1 MAKSNQNSKPENHDF
16 GYKAYIAAF
25 AVMLIIVMAA
35 VCILSGCLDKFIF
48 GNTTPDTD
56 ANNSSDSIS
65 VTDEIHTNSPTV
77 TENTDKTDVETETNS
92 PVTDIDSGKSPES
105 TSQKT
110 DETTKS
116 PETTK
121 GEEETTTKEQ
131 ETTKKPETTSAPETT
146 KEPET
151 TKTPETTAEPAKNDE
166 LFDAPDDSILYDFA
180 NKALTITGYAN
191 GDAKTIKVSNTLDG
205 VEVKTIGTG
214 AFKNMDSLEKVTISY
229 GVTTIGADA
238 FGGCSALTYVYI
250 PESVTSISEN
260 AFDGSDKIVINCKK
274 GSYAERYAKENGIEY
289 KTKQ

>member
-1 MAKSNQNSKPENHDF
+1 MPSR
-16 GYKAYIAAF
+16 
-25 AVMLIIVMAA
+25 
-35 VCILSGCLDKFIF
+35 
-48 GNTTPDTD
+48 
-56 ANNSSDSIS
+56 
-65 VTDEIHTNSPTV
+65 PTV
-77 TENTDKTDVETETNS
+77 GMTDS
-92 PVTDIDSGKSPES
+92 SS
-105 TSQKT
+105 
-110 DETTKS
+110 
-116 PETTK
+116 
-121 GEEETTTKEQ
+121 
-131 ETTKKPETTSAPETT
+131 SAPETT
-146 KEPET
+146 KE
-151 TKTPETTAEPAKNDE
+151 PETTAEPAKNDE

-205 VEVKTIGTG
+205 VEVKTIGAG

>member
-1 MAKSNQNSKPENHDF
+1 MAKNNQNSKPENHDF

-25 AVMLIIVMAA
+25 AVMLIIVIAA

-65 VTDEIHTNSPTV
+65 VTDKIHTNSPTV
-77 TENTDKTDVETETNS
+77 TENTDKTGVDTETNS
-92 PVTDIDSGKSPES
+92 PVTDSDSGKSPES

-205 VEVKTIGTG
+205 VEVKTIGAG

-250 PESVTSISEN
+250 PESVTLISEN

-274 GSYAERYAKENGIEY
+274 GSYAERYAKENSIEY
-289 KTKQ
+289 KTK

>member
-56 ANNSSDSIS
+56 DNNSSDSIS

-92 PVTDIDSGKSPES
+92 PVTDSDSGKSPES

-131 ETTKKPETTSAPETT
+131 ETTKTPETTSAPETT
-146 KEPET
+146 KE
-151 TKTPETTAEPAKNDE
+151 PETTAEPAKNDE

-205 VEVKTIGTG
+205 VEVKTIGAG

>member
-48 GNTTPDTD
+48 GNTTTDTD
-56 ANNSSDSIS
+56 DNNSSDSIS

-92 PVTDIDSGKSPES
+92 PVTDSDSGKSPES

-131 ETTKKPETTSAPETT
+131 ETTKTPETTSAPETT

-151 TKTPETTAEPAKNDE
+151 TAKPAKNDE

-205 VEVKTIGTG
+205 VEVKTIGAG